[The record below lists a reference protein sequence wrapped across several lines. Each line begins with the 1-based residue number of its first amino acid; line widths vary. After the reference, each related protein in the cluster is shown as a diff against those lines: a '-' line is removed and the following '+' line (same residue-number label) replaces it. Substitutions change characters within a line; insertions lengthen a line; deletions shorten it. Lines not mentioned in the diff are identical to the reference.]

1 MQYTAGGG
9 HRLQPRHGAG
19 SAAPTPAATLA
30 RVRVK
35 RDPPMDSSGSTR
47 TTRRRGSATATD
59 NDDDDDDNHDHDH
72 SSTSRRRRPK
82 TRTAASA
89 TSTAGLATRTDP
101 LLRNLATGTIQSYDS
116 ASFQPGGS
124 ASAALAADSTT
135 SLPAAG
141 GDTGLAKPALY
152 GIIGGAVVFV
162 LAVTSL
168 LTWYFHKRRI
178 ERKREDDWLAGP
190 PNAVFGQNSTA
201 PGKGP
206 GAKGERL
213 PDDDDKLSHGLEK
226 PPYGAEYAV
235 SPFDEKQDYG
245 FAVVRED
252 ADAVQIVSTP
262 ILTYNQ
268 GFAISHPVTSP
279 SDPNYVPARP
289 ARPSAAYSF
298 SSSPVKPIQHHRQ
311 LSTKAINHA
320 RNQSQHG
327 KQQAHEQGMDTYQRN
342 LMALTTSMSFGST
355 PIKPD
360 NTSPPL
366 PAAQPETSPF
376 ADSQAVSLQKKP
388 SRRVDNKK
396 DTIIVGP
403 H

>member
-1 MQYTAGGG
+1 ME
-9 HRLQPRHGAG
+9 
-19 SAAPTPAATLA
+19 
-30 RVRVK
+30 
-35 RDPPMDSSGSTR
+35 SSGSTR
-47 TTRRRGSATATD
+47 TTRRKSSATATD
-59 NDDDDDDNHDHDH
+59 SDDDDDDDNHEHT
-72 SSTSRRRRPK
+72 STSRRRRPK

-89 TSTAGLATRTDP
+89 ISTAGLATRTDP
-101 LLRNLATGTIQSYDS
+101 LFRDLATGTIQSYDS

-135 SLPAAG
+135 SMPSAG

-152 GIIGGAVVFV
+152 GILGGAVVFV
-162 LAVTSL
+162 LAVTSFVA
-168 LTWYFHKRRI
+168 WYLHKRRL
-178 ERKREDDWLAGP
+178 ERKREDEWLAGSP
-190 PNAVFGQNSTA
+190 HAICGRNSTA

-206 GAKGERL
+206 GAKGEKL
-213 PDDDDKLSHGLEK
+213 PDDDDNQSHGTEK
-226 PPYGAEYAV
+226 TPYGAEYAV

-245 FAVVRED
+245 FGAGRDD

-262 ILTYNQ
+262 VLPYNQ

-311 LSTKAINHA
+311 LSTKAISHA
-320 RNQSQHG
+320 RIQSQHG
-327 KQQAHEQGMDTYQRN
+327 KQQAPEQGMDTYQRN
-342 LMALTTSMSFGST
+342 LMALTTSMSFGAT

-360 NTSPPL
+360 NPSPPL
-366 PAAQPETSPF
+366 PAAQPVQPEISPF
-376 ADSQAVSLQKKP
+376 ADSQTLSLQKKP

-396 DTIIVGP
+396 DTIIVSLALAVRAFRAAFTDIRPLSMASGLCGELRRRRR
-403 H
+403 